1 MLAKVSPDKI
11 DVQAIGQIVATIAAA
26 LSPQTDIE
34 SDHEMIDLWLQSRK
48 SDLTRSEYR
57 RDVEYFLAWMGGAEL
72 RQVSLKDMSNYQAA
86 CTERGWK
93 AATVRRKINAV
104 RSLMRFAVKAGYLHA
119 VPGEALALPPD
130 TEAPVVKVLSELQVM
145 SLITLSEGRD
155 RVIIRLLY
163 ASGGRCAEICGL
175 KWQHCQPTAD
185 GTAIV
190 TLFGKGAKTRAV
202 VVSADT
208 WGELLALRGDAAGDA
223 PIFPSR
229 KGQGHLSRTQ
239 VYRIVAAAAK
249 SAGIAGAVS
258 PHWFRHS
265 HATHAIDR
273 GVPLQLIQSTLGH
286 ASIATTQ
293 RYLHANPKDSSGLHL
308 SV

>member
-1 MLAKVSPDKI
+1 MLATISPDRM
-11 DVQAIGQIVATIAAA
+11 DPQVARSIVATITAA

-57 RDVEYFLAWMGGAEL
+57 RDIEYFLAWMGGAEL

-86 CTERGWK
+86 CVGKGWK
-93 AATVRRKINAV
+93 PATIRRKINAV
-104 RSLMRFAVKAGYLHA
+104 RSLLRFAVKAGYLHS
-119 VPGEALALPPD
+119 VPGEGLALPAD
-130 TEAPVVKVLSELQVM
+130 TAAPAVKVLTELEVM
-145 SLITLSEGRD
+145 SLITLSKGRD
-155 RVIIRLLY
+155 RVLIRLLY

-208 WGELLALRGDAAGDA
+208 WGELLALRGDAAPDA
-223 PIFPSR
+223 PVFPSR
-229 KGQGHLSRTQ
+229 KGQGHLSRAQ
-239 VYRIVAAAAK
+239 VYRVVAGAAS
-249 SAGIAGAVS
+249 SAGIAGKVS

>member
-1 MLAKVSPDKI
+1 MLTTIPTEKTDAQVM
-11 DVQAIGQIVATIAAA
+11 GQIVAVIAAA

-34 SDHEMIDLWLQSRK
+34 TDHEMIDLWLQSRK
-48 SDLTRSEYR
+48 SELTRSEYR
-57 RDVEYFLAWMGGAEL
+57 RDIEYFLAWMGGAEL

-86 CTERGWK
+86 CVGKGWK
-93 AATVRRKINAV
+93 PATIRRKINAV
-104 RSLMRFAVKAGYLHA
+104 RSLLRFAVKAGYLHS
-119 VPGEALALPPD
+119 VPGEGLPLPAD
-130 TEAPVVKVLSELQVM
+130 TAAPAVKVLSVPEIHQ
-145 SLITLSEGRD
+145 LIALSKGRD
-155 RVIIRLLY
+155 RVLIRLLY

-175 KWQHCQPTAD
+175 KWQHIQATAD

-208 WGELLALRGDAAGDA
+208 WRELLALRGDAAADA
-223 PIFPSR
+223 PVFPSR
-229 KGQGHLSRTQ
+229 KGKGHLSRAQ
-239 VYRIVAAAAK
+239 VYRIVVAAAS
-249 SAGIAGAVS
+249 SAGITGKVS

-273 GVPLQLIQSTLGH
+273 KVPLQLIQATLGH

>member
-1 MLAKVSPDKI
+1 MLTTISTDRMDPQVARS
-11 DVQAIGQIVATIAAA
+11 IVATIAAA

-34 SDHEMIDLWLQSRK
+34 SDYEMIDLWLQSRK
-48 SDLTRSEYR
+48 SELTRSEYR
-57 RDVEYFLAWMGGAEL
+57 RDVDYFLAWMGGAEL
-72 RQVSLKDMSNYQAA
+72 RQVTLADMTRYQAA

-104 RSLMRFAVKAGYLHA
+104 RSLMRFAVKAGYLHS
-119 VPGEALALPPD
+119 VPGEALGLPPD
-130 TEAPVVKVLSELQVM
+130 TEAPAVKVLTELEVM
-145 SLITLSEGRD
+145 SLITLTKGRD
-155 RVIIRLLY
+155 RVLIRLLY

-175 KWQHCQPTAD
+175 KWQHCHPTAD

-208 WGELLALRGDAAGDA
+208 WGELLALRGDAAADA
-223 PIFPSR
+223 PVFPSR
-229 KGQGHLSRTQ
+229 KGQGHLSRAQ
-239 VYRIVAAAAK
+239 VYRIVAGAAS
-249 SAGIAGAVS
+249 SAGIAGKVS

-286 ASIATTQ
+286 VSIATTQ
-293 RYLHANPKDSSGLHL
+293 KYLHANPKDSSGLHL